1 MSLTAVSLTTID
13 YTANADLFRD
23 VDPVGLLRDVSARDF
38 QIELRKRLKDQFPK
52 ANVFIKWNPNRTGP
66 SEVFTLPEV
75 DEAQEKV
82 QEIAEEL
89 LTEKDSWLNYDESV
103 RAAFA

>member
-1 MSLTAVSLTTID
+1 M
-13 YTANADLFRD
+13 
-23 VDPVGLLRDVSARDF
+23 
-38 QIELRKRLKDQFPK
+38 
-52 ANVFIKWNPNRTGP
+52 FIKWNPNRTGP

-82 QEIAEEL
+82 QEIADEL